1 MKLLIIILF
10 SLCSLF
16 SFGQL
21 CKVNEGGTQTNIG
34 GNVITTGYF
43 SAGKNTLAYR
53 YYIGTKG
60 HFSTIAEAITWLKTN
75 MAGNSELVL
84 DGGTFT
90 VADSVV
96 INLPYALSFRGFA
109 YNTTTINSAT
119 GLEDKA
125 MFIVKSDVSFERM
138 TINGSAL
145 GGWGN
150 EASEVIFSMPTKGTY
165 VEYRNMN
172 FGGGYKGIS
181 ITSGSG
187 IFVQNVIISEC
198 VKGVEV
204 NTTDTPS
211 IDIETANIEGC
222 QVGIDL
228 MDATALDLLVTT
240 VNFVNGATDT
250 CIKYNGTN
258 VSWNDITSVYGNNW
272 NRQGVFQSGFN
283 FALQRDANIVFI
295 SNSGY
300 EDKNPH
306 AKINDINN
314 SATTTITTAT
324 NYYKANY
331 TNGSVY
337 NVKWGIADNKMTYY
351 PTNSKDAEIW
361 ISGNIQVNQS
371 NRTVDVAIVKNAG
384 CGTSPVLI
392 NNACLF
398 SPMSCRLATQ
408 NVPYSFS
415 LVAYIPDMAL
425 NDYIEIW
432 VTSAN
437 SGDVVIIQ
445 DLTWYV
451 KAR

>member
-1 MKLLIIILF
+1 MKTILIILLTF
-10 SLCSLF
+10 LCF
-16 SFGQL
+16 ASFGQVL
-21 CKVNEGGTQTNIG
+21 DINKSGTTTNVG
-34 GNVITTGYF
+34 GNVITTVYF

-53 YYIGTKG
+53 YYVGTKG
-60 HFSTIAEAITWLKTN
+60 HFSTIAEAITWLNAN

-84 DGGTFT
+84 DGSTFT
-90 VADSVV
+90 IADSIV

-109 YNTTTINSAT
+109 YNTTVINSAT
-119 GLEDKA
+119 GLEDKP

-145 GGWGN
+145 AGWGN
-150 EASEVIFSMPTKGTY
+150 EATENIFNMPTKGAY

-172 FGGGYKGIS
+172 FGGGYKGVS

-187 IFVQNVIISEC
+187 IFVQNVIISDC
-198 VKGVEV
+198 IKGVEV

-228 MDATALDLLVTT
+228 MDASALDLLVTT
-240 VNFVNGATDT
+240 VNFVNGASDT
-250 CIKYNGTN
+250 CIKYNGTT

-272 NRQGVFQSGFN
+272 NRLGVFQSGFN
-283 FALQRDANIVFI
+283 FGLQRDANIVFI

-306 AKINDINN
+306 AKINVINN
-314 SATTTITTAT
+314 STTTTVTTAT
-324 NYYKANY
+324 NYYKVNY
-331 TNGSVY
+331 ANGSTY
-337 NVKWGIADNKMTYY
+337 NVKWGLANNKMTYY
-351 PTNSKDAEIW
+351 PTNMKDAEIW
-361 ISGNIQVNQS
+361 ISGNIQVNQN
-371 NRTVDVAIVKNAG
+371 NRTLDVAVVKNAG
-384 CGTSPVLI
+384 CGTSPVLV
-392 NNACLF
+392 NNACLY
-398 SPMSCRLATQ
+398 SPMSCRIPTQ
-408 NVPYSFS
+408 NVPYPFS